1 MAAGLMRRARWL
13 LHAVALGAAV
23 LTAAPLLWMC
33 LASIMPTG
41 EATSTPFRWFPSSP
55 TLDHYRTLFAQLDLG
70 RAAFNSALVATV
82 TTAASVCCNGMAGYA
97 LAKLRFRGREQ
108 ITRTLTVLLLVP
120 APIAMLP
127 LFLVLK
133 SLGLVNSYW
142 SAVIPGAATVFGTL
156 LVRQYALAIP
166 DDLLDAARMDG
177 ASEWRIA
184 RSIVW
189 PAASPI
195 LASLAIWSFV
205 ASWNDF
211 LWPLVVLS
219 DDAKYTL
226 PVALAAL
233 AGEHVQDTELMMAG
247 SVVTTI
253 PVLVLFA
260 ALQRFYI
267 RGVLAGSV
275 K

>member
-1 MAAGLMRRARWL
+1 MTRRPALLLHGVALMAA
-13 LHAVALGAAV
+13 VV
-23 LTAAPLLWMC
+23 TSAPLLWMC
-33 LASIMPTG
+33 VASIMPTG
-41 EATSTPFRWFPSSP
+41 EATSTPFRWWPSSP
-55 TLDHYRTLFAQLDLG
+55 TLEHYRVLFAQLDLG
-70 RAAFNSALVATV
+70 RAAMNSALIAVL
-82 TTAASVCCNGMAGYA
+82 TTAASVCCNGLAGYA
-97 LAKLRFRGREQ
+97 LAKLRFRGRRG
-108 ITRTLTVLLLVP
+108 ITRLLSLLLIVP
-120 APIAMLP
+120 APIALLP

-177 ASEWRIA
+177 ASEWRIV

-247 SVVTTI
+247 SVVTTV
-253 PVLVLFA
+253 PVLILFA
-260 ALQRFYI
+260 TLQRFYI

-275 K
+275 KG